1 MEKWV
6 SKLNSNLKIAIAL
19 YARFPSEMAYG
30 NHIIQ
35 VANGFAENNCE
46 VNIYY
51 PRTYNKKS
59 IDAGPEEYYVTTNN
73 IKFIMVDNFD
83 ITSFK
88 LYELLPKFFQQ
99 FFYSINTFIWSKKLK
114 ENNGEDYLWSTNP
127 NILIIAKKYFKNVIF
142 EKHGRAK
149 YIQRLS
155 MSRLKNALLVGVTKQ
170 SKEELSK
177 YSKNSLYLP
186 NGVDENI
193 FKFKKIDS
201 ENEIRI
207 GYVGMLET
215 YGVDK
220 GVLDAIKKINL
231 LNDKHNLFTQI
242 VGGPEKK
249 LEEIKS
255 YINSHSDKEKFSVK
269 SRVPHDEVPSL
280 LNTLD
285 IGIVPYPNDQHMSKY
300 ASPMKIFELAACGVP
315 VLASNIDSHKELEEF
330 ELGILYFEHDNFDDF
345 TDKLEILI
353 TNNDLRGDLSS
364 RSLRNIKNLFWA
376 KRMSLI
382 LESARSSTG

>member
-30 NHIIQ
+30 NHLIQ
-35 VANGFAENNCE
+35 VAKGFTENNCE

-59 IDAGPEEYYVTTNN
+59 IDASPEEYYGTINN

-83 ITSFK
+83 ITSYK

-99 FFYSINTFIWSKKLK
+99 FFYSINTFMWSRNLK

-149 YIQRLS
+149 YIQRFS
-155 MSRLKNALLVGVTKQ
+155 ISRLKNALLVGVTKQ

-193 FKFKKIDS
+193 FKFKQIDS
-201 ENEIRI
+201 GNEIRI

-215 YGVDK
+215 YGIDK
-220 GVLDAIKKINL
+220 GVLDAVKKINL
-231 LNDKHNLFTQI
+231 LNDKYNLFTQI

-255 YINSHSDKEKFSVK
+255 YLNSNSNKESFSVK
-269 SRVPHDEVPSL
+269 SFVPHDAVPSF

-285 IGIVPYPNDQHMSKY
+285 IGIVPYPNNQHMSKY
-300 ASPMKIFELAACGVP
+300 ASPLKIFELAACGVP

-330 ELGILYFEHDNFDDF
+330 QLGILYFEHDNFDDF
-345 TDKLEILI
+345 TNKLEILI
-353 TNNDLRGDLSS
+353 TNDDLRGDLSS
-364 RSLRNIKNLFWA
+364 RSLKNIKNLFWA